1 MWWPKQVV
9 LQRQLIQLKTT
20 SAGQHVVA
28 GVLVGTHAHE
38 VVSIAAQLL
47 ARYDDE
53 AGGGPDSPVPVS
65 AVVAHLLF
73 IACNGGAEAAVAL
86 ADTFGTQAFLAV
98 ALAADV
104 PQEFLDDLRQ
114 RYPDAPQ
121 PQPGEPPSAVGL
133 LSCNIFQRL
142 CAPERRLSISLTD
155 RCC

>member
-1 MWWPKQVV
+1 M
-9 LQRQLIQLKTT
+9 
-20 SAGQHVVA
+20 VA
-28 GVLVGTHAHE
+28 GLLVGTHAHE

-53 AGGGPDSPVPVS
+53 AGGGPESPVPVS

-73 IACNGGAEAAVAL
+73 ITCNGGAEAAVAL

-104 PQEFLDDLRQ
+104 PKEFLEDLRQ

-121 PQPGEPPSAVGL
+121 PQPGEPPSAVGVLSRSMPKDRGPLSKEIPVNCLDRQVL
-133 LSCNIFQRL
+133 LLNYFR
-142 CAPERRLSISLTD
+142 
-155 RCC
+155 